1 MSKTATISVKD
12 DMVNLYLNNLDL
24 ITDNSASVLNQFRQA
39 AIENFNILGLPDV
52 KNEKYKYSRIEPLFT
67 KDFEKYFAPKNITF
81 KIDDIFRCDIPNIG
95 TELALVLNGFYLSS
109 GDKIK
114 KLDNGVII
122 GSLAEAAKKYPDIV
136 SAHYNTIADN
146 SAEGLVAM
154 NTAFVQD
161 GVFIYIPKGI
171 VLDRPIQIINL
182 LMSDENLLVQYR
194 NLIVLEEQSQASV
207 VVCDHTLSPKQFLSN
222 VVTEVIAKPGSILD
236 FVKMQNEH
244 NDSTQLS
251 HVYIRQQK
259 DSVVTTNTISLHG
272 GFIRNNLNVL
282 LDDEGCENHSYGLY
296 LTDRTQHIDNYS
308 FIDHAKPRCTS
319 TELFKGILDD
329 QATGA
334 FNGRILVRK
343 DAQQT
348 QAFQANNNL
357 LLTADTKMN
366 TKPQLEIYADD
377 VKCSHGATV
386 GQLDLEAKF
395 YMQTR
400 GIGEKE
406 AMLLL
411 MFGFAHEVVKKI
423 KIEPLRDRID
433 DLVNKRLR
441 GELSRCH
448 NCPMHCC

>member
-1 MSKTATISVKD
+1 MSKTTTISVKEELVD
-12 DMVNLYLNNLDL
+12 LYLSNLDL
-24 ITDNSASVLNQFRQA
+24 ITDNSAPILNSERQA
-39 AIENFNILGLPDV
+39 AIENFNLLGLPDV
-52 KNEKYKYSRIEPLFT
+52 KNEKYKYSKIEPLFT
-67 KDFEKYFAPKNITF
+67 QDFEKYFAPKNITF
-81 KIDDIFRCDIPNIG
+81 KVDDIFRCDIPEIG
-95 TELALVLNGFYLSS
+95 TELALILNGFYLPK
-109 GDKIK
+109 GNKIN
-114 KLDNGVII
+114 KLDNGMIY
-122 GSLAEAAKKYPDIV
+122 GSLSEAAIKYPEIV
-136 SAHYNTIADN
+136 SKHYNTVADN
-146 SAEGLVAM
+146 TGEGLVAL

-161 GVFIYIPKGI
+161 GIFIYVPKGVEI
-171 VLDRPIQIINL
+171 DRPLQIINL

-194 NLIVLEEQSQASV
+194 NLIILEESSKASV
-207 VVCDHTLSPKQFLSN
+207 VVCDHTLSAQKFLSN
-222 VVTEVIAKPGSILD
+222 VVTEIVVKPNATLD

-244 NDSTQLS
+244 NDCTQLS
-251 HVYIRQQK
+251 HVYIKQQK
-259 DSVVTTNTISLHG
+259 DSTVTTNTISLHG
-272 GFIRNNLNVL
+272 GFIRNNLNAL
-282 LDDEGCENHSYGLY
+282 LDDEGCENNSYGLY

-308 FIDHAKPRCTS
+308 FIDHAKPHCIS
-319 TELFKGILDD
+319 SELFKGILDD

-357 LLTADTKMN
+357 LLTADAKMN

-386 GQLDLEAKF
+386 GQLDMEAKF

-406 AMLLL
+406 AKLLL

-423 KIEPLRDRID
+423 SIDPLRDRID